1 MPGLPG
7 MEDPFELAIDEIL
20 RSAGGDMRQALRAV
34 LIENFRLQ
42 AELTRRDGLFGDEEN
57 TKLLLH

>member
-1 MPGLPG
+1 MK
-7 MEDPFELAIDEIL
+7 DPFELAIDEIL

-42 AELTRRDGLFGDEEN
+42 AELTRRDALFGDEES